1 MLTEPIV
8 FYIQT
13 LSCLCMTSVIW
24 LVQVNHYPAF
34 RYIDKDRFQEFARF
48 HVSSIT
54 GVVAPLM
61 IIEFISGVLLIM
73 LTPKNYAYIGN
84 FIGILIIWIST
95 QFLSIPCHNRL
106 VEGYD
111 SISIERLIKTNWI
124 RTITWSLRA
133 GLLIYLAFKGN

>member
-13 LSCLCMTSVIW
+13 LSCLSMTSVIW

-34 RYIDKDRFQEFARF
+34 RYIDKEKFQEFARF

-61 IIEFISGVLLIM
+61 IIEFISGILLII
-73 LTPKNYAYIGN
+73 LLPKSFAYILN
-84 FIGILIIWIST
+84 FIGILIIWTST

-106 VEGYD
+106 VDGFD
-111 SISIERLIKTNWI
+111 SVSIERLIKTNWI
-124 RTITWSLRA
+124 RTITWSIRA
-133 GLLIYLAFKGN
+133 IFLVYLAFKGT